1 MRQGPCDE
9 ENSLK
14 AIDRV
19 DELIRH
25 IYRQVEMNGEQC
37 AIARTPDDLSRLK
50 TEGKKAFYIGIENGY
65 GIGKDLKNI
74 TRFHDAGVTYITLC
88 HTRNNDICDSSSDT
102 TARWNGLS
110 PYGRKVVKEM
120 NRLGIMID
128 LSHAA
133 ESTFWDVLKYSK
145 HRS

>member
-1 MRQGPCDE
+1 MREGKLDGQYLACWVRQGPCDE

-74 TRFHDAGVTYITLC
+74 TRSMMQALPTSPFATPATMTSATVLR
-88 HTRNNDICDSSSDT
+88 TRLPVG
-102 TARWNGLS
+102 TA
-110 PYGRKVVKEM
+110 
-120 NRLGIMID
+120 
-128 LSHAA
+128 
-133 ESTFWDVLKYSK
+133 
-145 HRS
+145 